1 MRYMSNLQFVV
12 ADPGD
17 RLNGRTD
24 ARTRRSRSHRCRERG
39 LSAVSSPRP
48 QALAAALFSRLSF
61 LHVGTS
67 IACLPPSP
75 YVTSHQRQS
84 ASTLVRRPSG

>member
-24 ARTRRSRSHRCRERG
+24 ARTRRSRSHSAGNVVSPPSRVLVHR
-39 LSAVSSPRP
+39 LSPP
-48 QALAAALFSRLSF
+48 LFSLVS
-61 LHVGTS
+61 
-67 IACLPPSP
+67 PS
-75 YVTSHQRQS
+75 SMS
-84 ASTLVRRPSG
+84 ALL

>member
-24 ARTRRSRSHRCRERG
+24 ARTRRSRSHSAGNVVSPPSRVLVHR
-39 LSAVSSPRP
+39 LSP
-48 QALAAALFSRLSF
+48 LFSLVS
-61 LHVGTS
+61 
-67 IACLPPSP
+67 PS
-75 YVTSHQRQS
+75 SMS
-84 ASTLVRRPSG
+84 ALL